1 MRRPSHSP
9 VFIPITAPTSTL
21 KAPRQTRQK
30 RRRDNIQ
37 RSLFPSPPASTPEKA
52 SRSKRRRTESD
63 PSQLRPHK
71 FWDTLTRVPL
81 CKSALRELDQRNAV
95 IDLAVTTPTPTPTPT
110 PKQADLDRPQLL
122 RYARHGGP
130 ELSDIRGLAEM
141 PRRRGRGGGRGRI
154 QKSQGRPAS
163 RRSATTQ
170 TKSSSPYDAA
180 FRQHLIDWKV
190 WPINY
195 VFQAGHPAPPPPDNL
210 QDIIKEVCSDGRGS
224 LEPGS
229 FNVKEHENFQLAH
242 SLNGEEESRSRT
254 LDLIEGPLA
263 LSTAHVKKGPVKL
276 SNLRPLLP
284 ANLVPGCPDR
294 IYGARLDN
302 LDKSVRD
309 RLDELIIPTAHRD
322 ILCPNFVV
330 HIKGEDGTLQVAE
343 RQAVYD
349 GALVARGMDYLW
361 EAGSSHDQ
369 DHQYHAR
376 TITCTFADGVLRMYA
391 MARHRFGAGSNQ
403 DVEYVTHRLGSW
415 LMVEELDQYC
425 RGAAAFRNGLE
436 WARRQRE
443 EAISRANTIATR
455 GASSSS
461 RPPSSAWPESP
472 NSEYQSSADPIT

>member
-1 MRRPSHSP
+1 MHRPSLSP
-9 VFIPITAPTSTL
+9 VSMPIAAPTSTPQS
-21 KAPRQTRQK
+21 PRQTRQK
-30 RRRDNIQ
+30 RRRDNVE
-37 RSLFPSPPASTPEKA
+37 RSLFPSPPVSTPEKA
-52 SRSKRRRTESD
+52 PRSKKRKTEPD
-63 PSQLRPHK
+63 PSQLRPHQ

-81 CKSALRELDQRNAV
+81 CKSALRELDRRNAV
-95 IDLAVTTPTPTPTPT
+95 ADFALTTPT
-110 PKQADLDRPQLL
+110 PKQADLGRPDLL

-130 ELSDIRGLAEM
+130 ELSDIRGLFEM
-141 PRRRGRGGGRGRI
+141 PRRGRGGGRGRI
-154 QKSQGRPAS
+154 QKTQGKPAS

-195 VFQAGHPAPPPPDNL
+195 VFQVGHRTPPPPDNL
-210 QDIIKEVCSDGRGS
+210 QDIIKEVCNDGRGS

-229 FNVKEHENFQLAH
+229 FNLKEHENFHLAH

-294 IYGARLDN
+294 VYGARLDN

-322 ILCPNFVV
+322 VLCPNFVV

-361 EAGSSHDQ
+361 EAGSSDDQ
-369 DHQYHAR
+369 DHHYRAR

-391 MARHRFGAGSNQ
+391 MARHRFGAGSSE
-403 DVEYVTHRLGSW
+403 DVE
-415 LMVEELDQYC
+415 
-425 RGAAAFRNGLE
+425 N
-436 WARRQRE
+436 
-443 EAISRANTIATR
+443 
-455 GASSSS
+455 
-461 RPPSSAWPESP
+461 
-472 NSEYQSSADPIT
+472 